1 MELEINPLDAEIN
14 VPWPLSDEAKL
25 SEKDAK
31 APSLAQRKAA
41 GELPRFG

>member
-1 MELEINPLDAEIN
+1 MELEIDPFDAEIK
-14 VPWPLSDEAKL
+14 VPWSLSDEAML
-25 SEKDAK
+25 SAKDAQ